1 MAELTRVVEDVVK
14 DLPKD
19 EMKDFITSIGIIQQD
34 PNDPQTRRGS
44 HFGQVQVSLTARQ
57 NRLRSVWDI
66 IDDVKSRIG
75 HPPQFERITFEV
87 QKEGPPQGRT
97 VSINLIGPDRDELA
111 NLAVKVETE
120 MRKIQGIIDIRNS
133 NVTGKVQWNVI
144 PRSEDLLALGLTAT
158 DVATTVRASFEGLVA
173 STSRELDEEIDI
185 RVLLSP
191 GQGEV
196 VEQLKNLKIGNR
208 LGNLIP
214 LNQVA
219 DFEKS
224 ESVNSISHYEF
235 DRRINISAEV
245 NEELLTGTEAAQKLK
260 ETLPPLVENL
270 RDYKILFG
278 GEDEDTAESMASLGR
293 AFIFAIALIIFLLI
307 TVFRNMIQPILILT
321 SIPLGFMGVSIAVW
335 VHNKYFSFL
344 AMLGM
349 VALAGVIVNNAIVF
363 IDFVN
368 SLRSRGQDLDQSIIE
383 TAGVRMRPIILTTT
397 TTVAGLVPTAYGDY
411 LFRLTGFGGSDP
423 FVVPL
428 ALALGWGLAFGSVM
442 TMIFFPAFVR
452 ITDDIRRYIRI

>member
-1 MAELTRVVEDVVK
+1 
-14 DLPKD
+14 
-19 EMKDFITSIGIIQQD
+19 
-34 PNDPQTRRGS
+34 
-44 HFGQVQVSLTARQ
+44 
-57 NRLRSVWDI
+57 
-66 IDDVKSRIG
+66 
-75 HPPQFERITFEV
+75 
-87 QKEGPPQGRT
+87 
-97 VSINLIGPDRDELA
+97 
-111 NLAVKVETE
+111 
-120 MRKIQGIIDIRNS
+120 
-133 NVTGKVQWNVI
+133 
-144 PRSEDLLALGLTAT
+144 
-158 DVATTVRASFEGLVA
+158 
-173 STSRELDEEIDI
+173 RELDEEIDI

-397 TTVAGLVPTAYGDY
+397 TTVAGLVPTA
-411 LFRLTGFGGSDP
+411 
-423 FVVPL
+423 
-428 ALALGWGLAFGSVM
+428 
-442 TMIFFPAFVR
+442 
-452 ITDDIRRYIRI
+452 